1 MRDFPSRARRS
12 GLLLAGGLAAL
23 CCLPTAAAA
32 APQAP
37 EGRGYELITPVDKNG
52 VSVQHILRLAGDGSG
67 VAWTGLGA
75 FADAG
80 SANAQVAY
88 VTRRAGSGW
97 ETQAYVPRYD
107 GDNRTSY
114 IIGQERAPSF
124 PADLSSMT
132 FLSWLAMSPADAD
145 NYPGQSFGPGDV
157 YRVGPGTPP
166 ATLLSGGDGVTANGM
181 MPAELRGVSD
191 DGSSVF
197 FTSMEQMTTDVPP
210 ADLSTK
216 LYRWRDGRL
225 AAVGVGPDGTLLA
238 GGSYLG
244 NSSTNTG
251 SGSYGQ
257 NPDSFAVSADGSRFV
272 FGGTAG
278 GARQVYLHVDGQPV
292 RQLSLSQRAGSEGTP
307 STTSAVFVAATPDF
321 QKIIIQS
328 RDALT
333 DDAVTGGADYLYDVA
348 TGDLTY
354 LFPDDSQTATSNL
367 RAGIGVSRISE
378 DGETVYFVSTAALA
392 PGGTAGV
399 RNLYVW
405 ENGTYTFIAAV
416 TTADRDLAVV
426 PRTSAYQTYD
436 AFTRTG
442 LDASGDRYLF
452 ESFAPNL
459 VPGTDTNGR
468 SMVYLYDKSGDQPVL
483 SCLSCLA
490 DGSASQGDAKLSF
503 RSGVNEKIPT
513 PRTITTDGSI
523 IAFTTEDGLVAGDTN
538 NVDDVYE
545 LRGGRLMLVSGGI
558 SAIGTQLA
566 GMSPDGADL
575 YIRTNQS
582 LVARDVDQGLRD
594 IYDVRLGGGEADAP
608 PVTAPC
614 REDECQDAPGSRV
627 ELDVPSTTLVDGSDE
642 EEEATR
648 EPAEPLA
655 RVAAL
660 SAAQKRTLA
669 RKGRVT
675 VSVRTTT
682 GGRVAV
688 ALRAKIG
695 RRTLRVGSASR
706 TASKAATVK
715 VPVALSA
722 SARRALKRSGRLKL
736 TMTVSLTGA
745 DNPVT
750 RTFTVRAAKRGGKR

>member
-1 MRDFPSRARRS
+1 VRDFPSRARRS
-12 GLLLAGGLAAL
+12 GLLLASGLAAV
-23 CCLPTAAAA
+23 CCLPAAAAA

-37 EGRGYELITPVDKNG
+37 EGRGYELVTPVDKNG
-52 VSVQHILRLAGDGSG
+52 VSVQHILRLAGDGGG

-75 FADAG
+75 FGDAG

-88 VTRRAGSGW
+88 ATRRVGSGW
-97 ETQAYVPRYD
+97 ETKAFVPRYD
-107 GDNRTSY
+107 GDARPSY
-114 IIGQERAPSF
+114 SAGQERAPSF

-132 FLSWLAMSPADAD
+132 FVSQLALAPADAD
-145 NYPGQSFGPGDV
+145 NYPGLSFGPTDV
-157 YRVGPGTPP
+157 YRVGAGTPA
-166 ATLLSGGDGVTANGM
+166 ATLLSGGDGVVANGM
-181 MPAELRGVSD
+181 TAADVSGVSD
-191 DGSSVF
+191 DGGSVF
-197 FTSMEQMTTDVPP
+197 FTSMEAMTTDVPP
-210 ADLSTK
+210 ADMTTK
-216 LYRWRDGRL
+216 LYRWRDGRVE
-225 AAVGVGPDGTLLA
+225 AVGRGPDGLLLA

-244 NSSTNTG
+244 NNTTNSS

-257 NPDSFAVSADGSRFV
+257 NPDSFAATADGSSFV

-292 RQLSLSQRAGSEGTP
+292 RQISLSQRTGSEGTP
-307 STTSAVFVAATPDF
+307 SATSAMFIAATPDL
-321 QKIIIQS
+321 QKIVIQS

-348 TGDLTY
+348 TGELTY
-354 LFPDDSQTATSNL
+354 IAPDDSQTANSSV
-367 RAGIGVSRISE
+367 RFGIGVVNISD
-378 DGETVYFVSTAALA
+378 DGSTIYFVSTAALA
-392 PGGTAGV
+392 PGATAGV
-399 RNLYVW
+399 RNLYQW
-405 ENGTYTFIAAV
+405 TNGVYTYIAP
-416 TTADRDLAVV
+416 TAAAPDRDLVV
-426 PRTSAYQTYD
+426 IPRRAASQSYT
-436 AFTRTG
+436 AFTR
-442 LDASGDRYLF
+442 SGVSADGRKFLF
-452 ESFAPNL
+452 ETAQPGV

-468 SMVYLYDKSGDQPVL
+468 SMVYLYDTTGDAPVL
-483 SCLSCLA
+483 SCLSCRA
-490 DGSASQGDAKLSF
+490 DGSPSQGDAKLTL
-503 RSGVNEKIPT
+503 RDANEKIPT
-513 PRTITTDGSI
+513 PRGITEDGSI
-523 IAFTTEDGLVAGDTN
+523 IAFTSADGLVAADTN

-545 LRGGRLMLVSGGI
+545 YRGGRLMLVSGGV
-558 SAIGTQLA
+558 SAIGTQFA
-566 GMSPDGADL
+566 GMSADGADL

-582 LVARDVDQGLRD
+582 LVGRDVDQGLRD

-608 PVTAPC
+608 PVSAPC
-614 REDECQDAPGSRV
+614 REDECQDPPGSRV
-627 ELDVPSTTLVDGSDE
+627 ELDVPGTTLVDGSDE

-655 RVAAL
+655 RVATL

-722 SARRALKRSGRLKL
+722 AARRALKRSGRLKL